1 MGKKYEILKDTEK
14 IFFGRKVYKIR
25 ALKDFAD
32 VKKGDIGG
40 FVESEKNLSQDGDC
54 WIYGNAIACDHSK
67 VSEHAKV
74 YGNAKVSDN
83 AFIGSYAR
91 VCGNAVICDYAKVSG
106 SAFICDYA
114 KVRGY
119 AEVSDNA
126 EVYGNAKVSGNAT
139 ISGNVEVSGNAI
151 VCGSAIIRNHA
162 IVRGYAKVYGNA
174 VICDHAVVYGSTFIY
189 DNAKV
194 CECARVFGDTRINNC
209 AKIKNQNQW
218 FVIDNVGSRKD
229 NITFY
234 ETDGVIYANVGCFNG
249 TLDEFIRAVRTT
261 HKGNEFE
268 KEYLKIAELAKIKLG
283 GLNEKKFIYSK
294 TITK

>member
-14 IFFGRKVYKIR
+14 IFFGRKVYRIR
-25 ALKDFAD
+25 ALKDFGN

-40 FVESEKNLSQDGDC
+40 FVESEKNLSQYDDC
-54 WIYGNAIACDHSK
+54 WIY
-67 VSEHAKV
+67 
-74 YGNAKVSDN
+74 DN
-83 AFIGSYAR
+83 AVVYD
-91 VCGNAVICDYAKVSG
+91 N
-106 SAFICDYA
+106 A
-114 KVRGY
+114 KVRG
-119 AEVSDNA
+119 NA
-126 EVYGNAKVSGNAT
+126 RVYDNAKVFDNAT
-139 ISGNVEVSGNAI
+139 ISGNAVVFDYAK
-151 VCGSAIIRNHA
+151 VF
-162 IVRGYAKVYGNA
+162 GYARIYENAKVYGN
-174 VICDHAVVYGSTFIY
+174 CWIY
-189 DNAKV
+189 ENAKV

>member
-1 MGKKYEILKDTEK
+1 MGKKYEILKDTKEFYFDRE
-14 IFFGRKVYKIR
+14 IYKIR

-40 FVESEKNLSQDGDC
+40 FVESEKNLSQEGDC
-54 WIYGNAIACDHSK
+54 WIYD
-67 VSEHAKV
+67 
-74 YGNAKVSDN
+74 NAKIFDDAMV
-83 AFIGSYAR
+83 F
-91 VCGNAVICDYAKVSG
+91 
-106 SAFICDYA
+106 
-114 KVRGY
+114 
-119 AEVSDNA
+119 
-126 EVYGNAKVSGNAT
+126 GNAKVSGNA
-139 ISGNVEVSGNAI
+139 IVSDHSEVCVNAKVYGNAI
-151 VCGSAIIRNHA
+151 ICGNAKVCGSAIIRNHA
-162 IVRGYAKVYGNA
+162 IVRDYATVSGNA
-174 VICDHAVVYGSTFIY
+174 VICDHAIVYGTTFIY

-194 CECARVFGDTRINNC
+194 CNHAKVDGNARINNC

-268 KEYLKIAELAKIKLG
+268 KEYLKIAEPVSYTHLTLPTT
-283 GLNEKKFIYSK
+283 ERV
-294 TITK
+294 

>member
-1 MGKKYEILKDTEK
+1 MGKKYEILKDNFEE
-14 IFFGRKVYKIR
+14 ILERKVYRIR

-40 FVESEKNLSQDGDC
+40 FVESEKNLSQYDDC
-54 WIYGNAIACDHSK
+54 WIY
-67 VSEHAKV
+67 
-74 YGNAKVSDN
+74 DN
-83 AFIGSYAR
+83 AV
-91 VCGNAVICDYAKVSG
+91 VCDNAKVSG

-119 AEVSDNA
+119 AKVYGNCWIYDDA
-126 EVYGNAKVSGNAT
+126 VVYGNAKVSGNA
-139 ISGNVEVSGNAI
+139 EVSGNAI
-151 VCGSAIIRNHA
+151 VSDHSEVCVN
-162 IVRGYAKVYGNA
+162 AKVCGNAKIYGNA

-189 DNAKV
+189 GNAKV

-249 TLDEFIRAVRTT
+249 TLDEFIRAVKAT

-294 TITK
+294 KIIK